1 VRGSV
6 VRRGDGYSVVVELD
20 RDPTSGKRRQ
30 KWHSGYRTKRDAERA
45 LAEIIAA
52 IHTGTYVEPSKQT
65 LAEFAADWL
74 AAVGPTIRPA
84 TLHSY
89 ARNLRLHVLP
99 QLGSVQLRRIDAGML
114 NGLYAALL
122 ANGKQSNGGGG
133 LSPRSVRYVHT
144 IVHRAMRDAVRWGR
158 IARNPADAADPPR
171 GAATSPPTMTTWTAP
186 EVRSFLEHTADH
198 RLHAAFVTLATTG
211 MRRGEC
217 LGLRWSDVD
226 LVNGRASI
234 VQTVIAVNHEVRI
247 GSPKTARGRR
257 TVVLD
262 PGTIAALREHRQRQ
276 LAERL
281 LMGAGFTDHGL
292 VFCRPDGGPLHPER
306 FSRTFTVQ
314 ARHAGLPP
322 IRLHDLRH
330 TWATLA
336 LSAGEHP
343 KVVQERLG
351 HAAIAIT
358 LDVYSHVTEGLHGD
372 AASRVAGIIF
382 GTGVST
388 PLAKAGGEDGD

>member
-1 VRGSV
+1 
-6 VRRGDGYSVVVELD
+6 
-20 RDPTSGKRRQ
+20 
-30 KWHSGYRTKRDAERA
+30 
-45 LAEIIAA
+45 
-52 IHTGTYVEPSKQT
+52 
-65 LAEFAADWL
+65 
-74 AAVGPTIRPA
+74 
-84 TLHSY
+84 
-89 ARNLRLHVLP
+89 
-99 QLGSVQLRRIDAGML
+99 M
-114 NGLYAALL
+114 
-122 ANGKQSNGGGG
+122 
-133 LSPRSVRYVHT
+133 
-144 IVHRAMRDAVRWGR
+144 
-158 IARNPADAADPPR
+158 
-171 GAATSPPTMTTWTAP
+171 
-186 EVRSFLEHTADH
+186 
-198 RLHAAFVTLATTG
+198 
-211 MRRGEC
+211 
-217 LGLRWSDVD
+217 
-226 LVNGRASI
+226 
-234 VQTVIAVNHEVRI
+234 QTVIAVNHAVRF

-257 TVVLD
+257 TVILD
-262 PGTIAALREHRQRQ
+262 PGTVAAVREHRQRQ

-306 FSRTFTVQ
+306 FSRTFTDQ
-314 ARHAGLPP
+314 ARQAGLPP

-388 PLAKAGGEDGD
+388 PLAKAGGGDDE